1 MARKRTIANENGKL
15 VNGEFL
21 IFSKSFRI
29 SRKNI
34 KSLYEEWLLE
44 KAHFIFEQKTKAC
57 CIELGI
63 KPPQVIIKNLKNRWG
78 SATKDN
84 VINLNVNL
92 LKAPDSVIAYIILH
106 ELCHLKIKEHS
117 HHFWD
122 LLHKFMPDYQ
132 VQVDWLRINGSRL
145 V

>member
-1 MARKRTIANENGKL
+1 MAYCA
-15 VNGEFL
+15 
-21 IFSKSFRI
+21 
-29 SRKNI
+29 
-34 KSLYEEWLLE
+34 
-44 KAHFIFEQKTKAC
+44 
-57 CIELGI
+57 ELCI

-92 LKAPDSVIAYIILH
+92 LKAPEKVIEYIILH

-122 LLHKFMPDYQ
+122 MLHKFMPDYQ
-132 VQVDWLRINGSRL
+132 VKVEWLRINGNRL